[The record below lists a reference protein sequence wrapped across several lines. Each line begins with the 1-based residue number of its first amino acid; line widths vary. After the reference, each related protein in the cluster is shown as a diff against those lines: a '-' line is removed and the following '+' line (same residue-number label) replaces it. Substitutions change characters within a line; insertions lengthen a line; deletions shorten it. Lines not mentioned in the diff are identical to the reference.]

1 MESARFL
8 PVAHPGLRRDLLTAL
23 LISGLAA
30 AGVVVVTLLVRRTAG
45 AFEHP
50 LGGFSLL
57 AVTGLGLLLATGWR
71 MGWLARGNRQ
81 STLSLMAL
89 AVPGFAAFL
98 MLCVLSLP
106 GTASWALM
114 LTWLAFFTAEAVWW
128 WLAYAA
134 LRPPITRRPIQPGMV
149 TELVAGETEI
159 AGASLPSEVF
169 QQVTRTRERDKE
181 QIAVSIRVAF
191 AAGQRVAVEHVAFCP
206 PLLKTPKLAAEVLDG
221 PDATVSLT
229 SIQPYGIRVEIRLE
243 EPTDEACE
251 VLVEVRGQC
260 DAGDLAAL
268 NQSPSTE
275 Y

>member
-1 MESARFL
+1 MESARIIPF
-8 PVAHPGLRRDLLTAL
+8 AHPGLRRDLLTAL

-30 AGVVVVTLLVRRTAG
+30 AGVVVVTLLVRRAAG
-45 AFEHP
+45 AFVQP

-57 AVTGLGLLLATGWR
+57 AVAGLGLLLAAGWR
-71 MGWLARGNRQ
+71 MGWLARGEQQ

-106 GTASWALM
+106 GTANWALM
-114 LTWLAFFTAEAVWW
+114 LTWLGFFTAEAVWW

-134 LRPPITRRPIQPGMV
+134 LRPSVTRSANRPSMV
-149 TELVAGETEI
+149 TEFVAGETEI
-159 AGASLPSEVF
+159 AEAPLPSEVF
-169 QQVTRTRERDKE
+169 QQVTRTREGDKE

-191 AAGQRVAVEHVAFCP
+191 AAGQRIAVEHVAFCP

-221 PDATVSLT
+221 AVAAVSLT
-229 SIQPYGIRVEIRLE
+229 SIQPFGIRLEVRLE

-260 DAGDLAAL
+260 EAGDLAAL
-268 NQSPSTE
+268 NQRFA